1 MNASV
6 KGIGEHGGFD
16 LAVIEEG
23 LAAAIAEQ
31 RAGRQHG
38 AVGAAMRRAVVA
50 ARLDAMQCSDRGDRI
65 ARRLARSMEGIV
77 RALFAVATPA
87 DAAVAICA
95 AGGFGRGELAPF
107 SDVDLLFLHDSRD
120 EAALRPVLDAM
131 LYPLWD
137 SGLKVGHGVH
147 TPKSA
152 MQFVKDDVIGRTAYL
167 DLKFICGAE
176 TLYRKFDDD
185 FRKFRKRTAS
195 QFVAAKL
202 AEQDERQAAA
212 GSTRYLAEPDVK
224 DGKGGLRDLQTIRW
238 IYKYVYDGA
247 IGENVEIDKILG
259 PKNVRALLKTERFL
273 WSVRAHLHDLR
284 GRADEQLTFDIQ
296 PAVAERLGYADRKTM
311 SATERLMRH
320 YFVTAVETGRLTRI
334 LCARLEEESTKRLPR
349 LPAFLPKKL
358 QSDEAP
364 GKPNIRIRGGR
375 LDFNSAA
382 RARKTPRDFFRYF
395 RAFSKHP
402 KIDFH
407 PDALA
412 LIADHV
418 ADVTSDVRKDP
429 IVADLFKGVLEDS
442 VDPVRTLR
450 VMIETGLLS
459 KYIRVVGDIVGRI
472 QYGLYRQYTLD
483 EQLLRAIAVYH
494 EIRAGKLADEH
505 PISTRVVKTAA
516 NPYVFTLA
524 LLLHETAWTVEGRS
538 PSAAEK
544 KIRRTARRLGLSSE
558 EAAFAAWGATNHLL
572 LVRTAERRNL
582 TEAETI
588 ARFADQVGSVE
599 RLNMMVVLSTCHLRV
614 VGHHSWDEV
623 VRRQL
628 TELYELA
635 TAWFEGG
642 RAALQARLMRRAA
655 CAREEART
663 RLADWSDADKETF
676 LAQLTDEMLRC
687 VDSDII
693 VRFAYLARAAA
704 EDRADAAV
712 TVTPRDGDLECIV
725 YADDRPGLLADIAG
739 AVANAGLSVRSVQA
753 MTTAEGRAFDI
764 FAVQSADDTPADDP
778 LLARRLHETLL
789 AAARATPKK
798 RPELK
803 RRLGDRR
810 QIFDIEPVVRVEE
823 EASPAAVVF
832 EAEGLDRPGLLY
844 DIASAL
850 GDLGV
855 SIASAHVA
863 TYGERAVDAFYL
875 TDAEGRKITDRK
887 LLAKIE
893 KALYGALDAGAAP

>member
-1 MNASV
+1 MTVSL
-6 KGIGEHGGFD
+6 KGIDDRSGFNLAAIKED
-16 LAVIEEG
+16 LAQAIGEE
-23 LAAAIAEQ
+23 

-38 AVGAAMRRAVVA
+38 AVGAAMRRAVIA
-50 ARLDAMQCSDRGDRI
+50 ARLDAMQFSDRGDRI
-65 ARRLARSMEGIV
+65 ASRLARSMEGMV
-77 RALFAVATPA
+77 RALFAVTAPPES
-87 DAAVAICA
+87 AVAICA
-95 AGGFGRGELAPF
+95 VGGFGRGELAPF
-107 SDVDLLFLHDSRD
+107 SDVDLLFLHDVKD
-120 EAALRPVLDAM
+120 ETALRPMLDAM

-137 SGLKVGHGVH
+137 CGLKVGHGVH
-147 TPKSA
+147 TPRSA
-152 MQFVKDDVIGRTAYL
+152 MQFIRDDVVGRTAYL

-176 TLYRKFDDD
+176 ALYRKFDDD
-185 FRKFRKRTAS
+185 FRKFRKRTIS

-212 GSTRYLAEPDVK
+212 GSTRYLAEPDIK
-224 DGKGGLRDLQTIRW
+224 DGKGGLRDVQTIRW

-247 IGENVEIDKILG
+247 IGEDLEIDKILG
-259 PKNVRALLKTERFL
+259 RNNVRALIKVERFL

-334 LCARLEEESTKRLPR
+334 LCARLEEERAKRLPR

-364 GKPNIRIRGGR
+364 GKPNICIRGGR
-375 LDFNSAA
+375 LDFDNAA
-382 RARKTPRDFFRYF
+382 EVEKAPRDLFRYF

-407 PDALA
+407 PDALGV
-412 LIADHV
+412 IADHV

-429 IVADLFKGVLEDS
+429 VVAALFKGILEDS
-442 VDPVRTLR
+442 VNPVRTLR

-459 KYIRVVGDIVGRI
+459 KYIRAFGDIVGRI

-483 EQLLRAIAVYH
+483 EQLLRALSVYQQ
-494 EIRAGKLADEH
+494 IRAGKLAAEH
-505 PISTRVVKTAA
+505 PVSTRVMKNAP
-516 NPYVFTLA
+516 NPYVYTLA
-524 LLLHETAWTVEGRS
+524 LFLHETAWTVKGQ
-538 PSAAEK
+538 PQDAAEK
-544 KIRRTARRLGLSSE
+544 RIRRTARRLGLSSE
-558 EAAFAAWGATNHLL
+558 EASRAAWGAANHLL
-572 LVRTAERRNL
+572 LVRTAERRDL
-582 TEAETI
+582 TEVETI
-588 ARFADQVGSVE
+588 ERFAEQVGSVE
-599 RLNMMVVLSTCHLRV
+599 RLDMMVVLSTCHLRV

-623 VRRQL
+623 IRRQL

-642 RAALQARLMRRAA
+642 RTALQARLIRRAA
-655 CAREEART
+655 RARDEART
-663 RLADWSDADKETF
+663 RLADWSDVDKETF

-704 EDRADAAV
+704 EDRAAASV

-764 FAVQSADDTPADDP
+764 FAVQSADETPADDP

-789 AAARATPKK
+789 TAARSAPKK
-798 RPELK
+798 RPNLK

-810 QIFDIEPVVRVEE
+810 QIFDVKPIVRMEE
-823 EASPAAVVF
+823 GAASGAVVF

-875 TDAEGRKITDRK
+875 TDAKGRKITDRRQLSRIK
-887 LLAKIE
+887 
-893 KALYGALDAGAAP
+893 KALYGALDAGAAS